1 MPPRSLAELLFG
13 PRQATG
19 VASVPPSTLKALASP
34 EPPVLTAAPPESKLS
49 QLAGSLRELLRA
61 SQGTAR
67 GDVGPIWQFLNAP
80 ASETWSA
87 AKQQLLDAV
96 ASQAD
101 NDHRTFLTPPSVVD
115 PNPWMTRAQNELGHV
130 ARAGRKALAFTGQ
143 VLTPESNL
151 DAATLGAGKI
161 AAALPLFADLARGEK
176 AAPLLVA
183 GGSAGR
189 NIPSA
194 LAHEPAFT
202 IKATPKEPIRA
213 IIDGTV
219 RRLPARALAR
229 LQGVPDSYPL
239 PESEALA
246 KTVLGNGVPPPVMD
260 AVVSSMKTHLPNN
273 ATGVDL
279 FSGGGISAIGS
290 GKHVQFI
297 GAVEANPEIAAH
309 YARAHGPHVIAGDV
323 RNIDYSQWA
332 GADYLHASPVCK
344 NFSAAKAGAAE
355 TPLDME
361 TATATARAIREV
373 GPRVITVENVPKYAG
388 SEAMRTITDELNR
401 LGYKWDARV
410 YDAAD
415 FGVPQHRKRLVLR
428 AVREGEL
435 PPPPSPTGANSG
447 WYDAVRNIEMPAS
460 QLAPWQEQRL
470 RAAGRLP

>member
-1 MPPRSLAELLFG
+1 MPG
-13 PRQATG
+13 PVTATLGQILG
-19 VASVPPSTLKALASP
+19 VQPAQPTVS
-34 EPPVLTAAPPESKLS
+34 AAPPPSKWE
-49 QLAGSLRELLRA
+49 QLTGSLGELWRA
-61 SQGTAR
+61 SRGTAR
-67 GDVGPIWQFLNAP
+67 GDVQPLLDFLNAP
-80 ASETWSA
+80 ASTTWSA
-87 AKQQLLDAV
+87 AKQQALDAV
-96 ASQAD
+96 APQAGG
-101 NDHRTFLTPPSVVD
+101 DHRTLLTPPSVVD
-115 PNPWMTRAQNELGHV
+115 PHPWATRAQNELGHIM
-130 ARAGRKALAFTGQ
+130 RAGRQAVALTGQ
-143 VLTPESNL
+143 MLTPESNL
-151 DAATLGAGKI
+151 DAATLGAGKF

-213 IIDGTV
+213 IIDGVV

-260 AVVSSMKTHLPNN
+260 AVVGSMKDHLPAN

-290 GKHVQFI
+290 GRHVRFI
-297 GAVEANPEIAAH
+297 GAVEADPNIAAH
-309 YARAHGPHVIAGDV
+309 YAQAHGSHVIAGDV
-323 RNIDYSQWA
+323 RRVDYRQWA

-344 NFSAAKAGAAE
+344 NFSAAKAGAIE

-361 TATATARAIREV
+361 TATATARAIAEV
-373 GPRVITVENVPKYAG
+373 GPRVVTVENVPKYAG
-388 SEAMRTITDELNR
+388 SDAMRTITDQLDR

-410 YDAAD
+410 YNAAD
-415 FGVPQHRKRLVLR
+415 FGVPQQRQRLVLR
-428 AVREGEL
+428 AVRDGEL
-435 PPPPSPTGANSG
+435 PPPPAPAGARAG
-447 WYDAVRNIEMPAS
+447 WYDAVRDIDMPAS
-460 QLAPWQEQRL
+460 QLAPWQVERL
-470 RAAGRLP
+470 RAAGRIP